1 MIPDMS
7 VTYDAERAAAIN
19 QQLVIRS
26 LSATSRKRILK
37 NTGRVL
43 LKESRDHIRQQQTLS
58 GKSMEKRKYG
68 RGKVLKKMGKTI
80 KFFANTKNVRLT
92 WTNRAIAKL
101 ASRHQFGIPEV
112 FDALKMENIHGKPDY
127 QQPAS
132 RKQAKA
138 LLNEGFRV
146 TPQDTTK
153 KPRKGKTRKKK
164 PSQKWIMENMKM
176 GQAALVIRKL
186 RKEER
191 PPKTWKVKV
200 PARPFLGVM
209 GGDASQIISD
219 QIEQERQRR
228 SNGSPKIGG

>member
-1 MIPDMS
+1 MVPDMS
-7 VTYDAERAAAIN
+7 VSFDAERAAAIN
-19 QQLVIRS
+19 QQMVIRS
-26 LSATSRKRILK
+26 LPSTSRKRILK

-43 LKESRDHIRQQQTLS
+43 LKESRDHIRQQKTLT
-58 GKSMEKRKYG
+58 GKPMVKRKYG

-80 KFFANTKNVRLT
+80 KFFANAKNVRLT
-92 WTNRAIAKL
+92 WPNRVVAKL

-112 FDALKMENIHGKPDY
+112 FNAMRMQKIHGKPDY

-138 LLNEGFRV
+138 LLNAGFRV
-146 TPQDTTK
+146 TPENTPK
-153 KPRKGKTRKKK
+153 KSRKGKTRKKK
-164 PSQKWIMENMKM
+164 PSQKWVIENMKM
-176 GQAALVIRKL
+176 GQAAFVIRKL

-200 PARPFLGVM
+200 PSRPFLGVL
-209 GGDASQIISD
+209 GGDASQILSD

-228 SNGSPKIGG
+228 SKGSPK